1 MMTFALIGLAFA
13 LIGVAGLQ
21 IMYLLYLDRV
31 LKDKKQLI
39 RILERRNRRLT
50 AQIERLKNTNA
61 EDRTEREDEA
71 WAEIID

>member
-50 AQIERLKNTNA
+50 AQIERLKSTDA
-61 EDRTEREDEA
+61 EDRTESEEEA

>member
-50 AQIERLKNTNA
+50 AQIQRMKS
-61 EDRTEREDEA
+61 TEAGDSIEHDEEA

>member
-1 MMTFALIGLAFA
+1 MLTLALIGLTFA

-50 AQIERLKNTNA
+50 AQIERMKSNNA
-61 EDRTEREDEA
+61 GDSSEHDEEA